1 MFNRRNLVSSF
12 IATASFTATTS
23 FTATAALAAANVL
36 VISSIQGIVAPALAQ
51 GSNQAWSGSGQSD
64 QGGKSGQSQSGQ
76 GGKKADNINAR
87 IKRQHKKID
96 AAVKN
101 GQLNEQQA
109 NRLHMD
115 VANIE
120 NRAKN
125 ERLQNGGELNQ
136 QQHTTIENLLNQSLN
151 QIETAM
157 GVGTTVPAGANPLGA
172 NWQPGPDGAQDP
184 DALKKKLKAQERRA
198 LRQEKQAN
206 MQAIEQQQLQYEK
219 EVINNLGDQRT
230 KIKQE
235 KEQLE
240 NVRNNSGAN

>member
-1 MFNRRNLVSSF
+1 MLNRRTLVSSY
-12 IATASFTATTS
+12 IATASFTLT
-23 FTATAALAAANVL
+23 LAAANL
-36 VISSIQGIVAPALAQ
+36 VVSSFQCLVASPALAQ
-51 GSNQAWSGSGQSD
+51 EPGQALAGQSMA
-64 QGGKSGQSQSGQ
+64 GKA
-76 GGKKADNINAR
+76 KKDNINVR

-96 AAVKN
+96 AALKN

-120 NRAKN
+120 NRVKK
-125 ERLQNGGELNQ
+125 ERQQNGGELNP
-136 QQHTTIENLLNQSLN
+136 QQHTTIENLLNQSSN
-151 QIETAM
+151 QINTAM
-157 GVGTTVPAGANPLGA
+157 GVGTAVSAGADPLGA

-184 DALKKKLKAQERRA
+184 DALKKKLKAQEKRA

-219 EVINNLGDQRT
+219 EMVNSLSTQKK
-230 KIKQE
+230 KIQQE

-240 NVRNNSGAN
+240 NVRNSSGAN

>member
-1 MFNRRNLVSSF
+1 MLNRRTLVSSY
-12 IATASFTATTS
+12 IATASFALT
-23 FTATAALAAANVL
+23 LAAANL
-36 VISSIQGIVAPALAQ
+36 VVSSVQCLVASPALAQ
-51 GSNQAWSGSGQSD
+51 EPGQALAGQSMA
-64 QGGKSGQSQSGQ
+64 GKA
-76 GGKKADNINAR
+76 KKADNINAR

-96 AAVKN
+96 AALKN
-101 GQLNEQQA
+101 GQLSEQQA

-120 NRAKN
+120 NRLKN
-125 ERLQNGGELNQ
+125 ERQQNGGELNP
-136 QQHTTIENLLNQSLN
+136 QQHTTIENLLNQSSN
-151 QIETAM
+151 QINTAM
-157 GVGTTVPAGANPLGA
+157 GVGTAVSAGADPLGP

-184 DALKKKLKAQERRA
+184 DALKKKLKAQEKRA

-219 EVINNLGDQRT
+219 EMVNSLSTQKK
-230 KIKQE
+230 KIQQE

>member
-1 MFNRRNLVSSF
+1 MPVLNRRTLVSSY
-12 IATASFTATTS
+12 IATASFTVT
-23 FTATAALAAANVL
+23 LAAANL
-36 VISSIQGIVAPALAQ
+36 VVSSVQCLVASPALAQ
-51 GSNQAWSGSGQSD
+51 EPGQALAGQSMS
-64 QGGKSGQSQSGQ
+64 GKA
-76 GGKKADNINAR
+76 KRADNINAR

-96 AAVKN
+96 AALKN

-109 NRLHMD
+109 NQLHMD

-120 NRAKN
+120 NRVKN
-125 ERLQNGGELNQ
+125 ERQQNGGELNP
-136 QQHTTIENLLNQSLN
+136 QQHTTIENLLNQSSN
-151 QIETAM
+151 QINTTM
-157 GVGTTVPAGANPLGA
+157 GVGTAVSAGANPLGP

-184 DALKKKLKAQERRA
+184 DALKKKLKAQEKRA

-219 EVINNLGDQRT
+219 EMVNSLSTQKK
-230 KIKQE
+230 KIQQE

>member
-1 MFNRRNLVSSF
+1 MPVLNRRTLVSSY
-12 IATASFTATTS
+12 IATASFTLS
-23 FTATAALAAANVL
+23 LAAANL
-36 VISSIQGIVAPALAQ
+36 VVSSFQCLVASPALAQ
-51 GSNQAWSGSGQSD
+51 EPGQALAGQSMA
-64 QGGKSGQSQSGQ
+64 GKA
-76 GGKKADNINAR
+76 KKDNINAR

-96 AAVKN
+96 AALKN

-109 NRLHMD
+109 NQLHMD

-120 NRAKN
+120 NRVKN
-125 ERLQNGGELNQ
+125 ERQQNGGELNP
-136 QQHTTIENLLNQSLN
+136 QQHTTIENLLNQSSN
-151 QIETAM
+151 QINTTM
-157 GVGTTVPAGANPLGA
+157 GVGTAVSAGANPLGP

-219 EVINNLGDQRT
+219 EMVNSLSTQKK
-230 KIKQE
+230 KIQQE

>member
-1 MFNRRNLVSSF
+1 MLVFNRRTLVSSV
-12 IATASFTATTS
+12 IATVSFTALAS
-23 FTATAALAAANVL
+23 LAAANVL
-36 VISSIQGIVAPALAQ
+36 GISSILCSQALWAPAALAQ
-51 GSNQAWSGSGQSD
+51 EPGRASSGH
-64 QGGKSGQSQSGQ
+64 
-76 GGKKADNINAR
+76 GKKAQ
-87 IKRQHKKID
+87 KRQHQCSDKAATKRID
-96 AAVKN
+96 AALKN
-101 GQLNEQQA
+101 GQLSEQQA

-115 VANIE
+115 VANIA

-125 ERLQNGGELNQ
+125 ERLQNGGELNP

-157 GVGTTVPAGANPLGA
+157 GVGTAMPAGANPLGA

-219 EVINNLGDQRT
+219 EVINSLGDQKT

-240 NVRNNSGAN
+240 NARNNSGAN

>member
-1 MFNRRNLVSSF
+1 MPVFNRRTLVSSV
-12 IATASFTATTS
+12 IVTASFTA
-23 FTATAALAAANVL
+23 FATLAAADVL
-36 VISSIQGIVAPALAQ
+36 GISCISGIDSILAPALAQ
-51 GSNQAWSGSGQSD
+51 EPGRANSGQ
-64 QGGKSGQSQSGQ
+64 
-76 GGKKADNINAR
+76 GKKADSINGR
-87 IKRQHKKID
+87 IKRQHKRID
-96 AAVKN
+96 AALKN
-101 GQLNEQQA
+101 GQLSEQQA

-120 NRAKN
+120 NRAKI
-125 ERLQNGGELNQ
+125 ERLQNGGELNP
-136 QQHTTIENLLNQSLN
+136 QQHTTIENLLNQSGN

-157 GVGTTVPAGANPLGA
+157 GVGTAVPAGANPLGP

-219 EVINNLGDQRT
+219 EVVNSLGEQKT

-235 KEQLE
+235 KEELE
-240 NVRNNSGAN
+240 NARNKSGAN